1 MFQDVP
7 PSGPSFG
14 TVTLETQDLIDT
26 LVERH
31 RPVRSSWIEWAS
43 MTTVIV
49 SIGVA
54 VAAIALTIGFRTD
67 LTQAFASGTI
77 VAKYAFMLTMLVLSG
92 HLFGRLSRP
101 GHRLS
106 DEAIVFSL
114 PLAFILMAAVV
125 QFTLYGVPN
134 RATVLGEKANW
145 ILCVAL
151 VPLLAIVPFAAL
163 VYVLRRS
170 APTDLAGAGIA
181 TGLFST
187 AIAATVYAAHCPCDT
202 PVFVAIWYPLA
213 FAVGGLI
220 GRVLVPRLV
229 RW

>member
-1 MFQDVP
+1 M
-7 PSGPSFG
+7 
-14 TVTLETQDLIDT
+14 ETQDLIDS

-43 MTTVIV
+43 AFAVV
-49 SIGVA
+49 VGIG
-54 VAAIALTIGFRTD
+54 AAIATISLTIGFRTD
-67 LTQAFASGTI
+67 LAQAIASGSI
-77 VAKYAFMLTMLVLSG
+77 VAKYAFMLTMLALSG

-101 GHRLS
+101 AHRLW
-106 DEAIVFSL
+106 DEAVIFVL
-114 PLAFILMAAVV
+114 PLAFIAVAALV
-125 QFTLYGVPN
+125 QLTLYGRPTS
-134 RATVLGEKANW
+134 ATVLGEKANW

-163 VYVLRRS
+163 VYILRRS

-187 AIAATVYAAHCPCDT
+187 SIAATVYAAHCPCDT

-213 FAVGGLI
+213 FTVGGLI
-220 GRVLVPRLV
+220 GWMLVPRLV